1 MTPSAANDDPRW
13 CPFCNPDPQRV
24 FLRLRHV
31 YALWDGFPVTDGHAL
46 IVPYR
51 HVPTWFDAS
60 STERSE
66 LFSAIDAVCSIIR
79 ERGGIDGF
87 NFGVNVGAAAG
98 QTVPHLHQHVIPR
111 RTGDMPDPRG
121 GVRHVIPGKGNYL
134 ITRDAPRGPSIA
146 DAGPGQPW
154 RIDSPPLLTTGPAHP
169 LLPHLEHD
177 LSTASRVDIAVAFVM
192 PSGVERLYAHFD
204 DLLRRGGSL
213 RLLTGDYLGVTDP
226 DALQRLI
233 DLRAIHGSTRLDLR
247 VYVTAGRSFHPK
259 AYLLTGDYADGV
271 AWVGSSNLSASALSD
286 GIEWNYRVESR
297 RDSAGLALV
306 RGAFEALFADPATRD
321 LDDAWLA
328 DYRGRRPALAALATE
343 PAGELPEPT
352 PDLPVPNPVQ
362 TEALTALMAT
372 RAEGARAGLVV
383 MATGL
388 GKTWLAAFD
397 IAGPQ
402 FRRVLFVAHREEI
415 LHQALATFRRI
426 RPDAVLG
433 LYNGSARV
441 ADAEILFA
449 SIQTLS
455 RREHLD
461 RFDPH
466 AFDYI
471 IVDEFHHAS
480 AASYR
485 RLIEH
490 FDPKFLLG
498 LTATPERTDGGNL
511 LALCGEN
518 LVYRCGVPRGIGLD
532 LLCAYRYFGVPD
544 EVDYRNVPWKSG
556 RFDETELTA
565 AVATELRAAN
575 IVEQWRKRAGKRTL
589 AFCVSQRHADYMKRW
604 FLDAGIPCAA
614 VHAGPGAD
622 PRALSLEQLAAAQ
635 LKVVFA
641 VDMFNEGVDVP
652 AIDTVMMLR
661 PTESA
666 VIWLQQF
673 GRGLRKHG
681 DKRLTVIDYIG
692 NHRSFLTKVRALLA
706 IEGGGDRAIAAALRA
721 WQEQRL
727 GLPVGCE
734 VTYELLALDILRA
747 LLRTPADGADALRDY
762 YQDFRDRHGQ
772 RPTASEAFHDGYL
785 PRSARTA
792 YGSWFGLVRDMGGF
806 SAEDEAAWSAA
817 TSFLSGLETT
827 TMVKS
832 YKMLVLQAMLNTN
845 TLPSPLEGPAPAGP
859 LLPSEAPPEPGIHI
873 TTLTDEFARL
883 ARRLPALTKELGPA
897 LDDPVALRRLIET
910 NPINAWTGSGAI
922 KDEVAFAYQNQS
934 LRYLGTIPPAARDA
948 FRGLVRE
955 LVDWRLAEYL
965 LRPAAEADHSSFVMS
980 VKHAGGNPILFLP
993 DRERTPSIPE
1003 QGWHDVTIDGESY
1016 RANFVKIAVNVVCAA
1031 DSDKNVLSK
1040 ILRGW
1045 FGPDAGL
1052 PGTDFKVS
1060 SERADGGWTWKPLGR
1075 APDEQPE
1082 VFRRYSREQIPRLFG
1097 DRYSEAIW
1105 NSGFVV
1111 ITTEKPR
1118 AICLLVT
1125 IDREGMSEQFQ
1136 YQNRFLAP
1144 DRFQWQSQNRTAQ
1157 DSKYGRLIRDH
1168 QQLGVTIHL
1177 FVRAE
1182 KKRGS
1187 APAAFLYC
1195 GTVAFEKWEGSEPVT
1210 VDWRLHQPVPE
1221 RLLASFGT

>member
-24 FLRLRHV
+24 FLHLRHV
-31 YALWDGFPVTDGHAL
+31 FALWDGFPVTDGHAL

-60 STERSE
+60 HTERAE
-66 LFSAIDAVCSIIR
+66 LFSAIDTVCSIIR

-111 RTGDMPDPRG
+111 RIGDMPDPRG

-134 ITRDAPRGPSIA
+134 ITRDPPRGPSIA

-154 RIDSPPLLTTGPAHP
+154 RIDAPPLLTTGPTHP
-169 LLPHLEHD
+169 LLPHLEQD

-259 AYLLTGDYADGV
+259 AYLLTGTYAEGV
-271 AWVGSSNLSASALSD
+271 AYVGSSNLSASALSD

-297 RDSAGLALV
+297 SDAAGLALV
-306 RGAFEALFADPATRD
+306 RAAFEALFRDPQTHD
-321 LDDAWLA
+321 LDEAWLA
-328 DYRGRRPALAALATE
+328 KYRGQRPALTPPGPPPE
-343 PAGELPEPT
+343 PAPE
-352 PDLPVPNPVQ
+352 VPGPNQVQ
-362 TEALTALMAT
+362 REALTALMAT
-372 RAEGARAGLVV
+372 RSEGARAGLVV

-397 IAGPQ
+397 IAGPK

-415 LHQALATFRRI
+415 LHQALTTFRRI
-426 RPDAVLG
+426 RPGAVLG
-433 LYNGSARV
+433 LYNGSERAG
-441 ADAEILFA
+441 DAEILFA

-455 RREHLD
+455 RREHLQ

-490 FDPKFLLG
+490 FDPTFLLG

-518 LVYRCGVPRGIGLD
+518 LVYRCGVPRGIDLG

-544 EVDYRNVPWKSG
+544 EVDYRNVPWRSG

-575 IVEQWRKRAGKRTL
+575 IVDQWRKRAGARTL
-589 AFCVSQRHADYMKRW
+589 AFCVSQRHAEYMKRY

-614 VHAGPGAD
+614 VHSGPGAD

-706 IEGGGDRAIAAALRA
+706 IEGGGDRAVAAALRA
-721 WQEQRL
+721 YQEQRL
-727 GLPVGCE
+727 GLPQGCE
-734 VTYELLALDILRA
+734 VTYELKAIEILFA
-747 LLRTPADGADALRDY
+747 LLPQGPRDALRDY
-762 YQDFRDRHGQ
+762 YEDFRDRHGQ

-785 PRSARTA
+785 PRAARTA
-792 YGSWFGLVRDMGGF
+792 YGSWFGLVRDMGDF
-806 SAEDEAAWSAA
+806 SADDEAAWSAA
-817 TSFLSGLETT
+817 ASFLAGLEVTRMT
-827 TMVKS
+827 AS
-832 YKMLVLQAMLNTN
+832 FKMLVLQAMLNTDS
-845 TLPSPLEGPAPAGP
+845 LPGDEGI
-859 LLPSEAPPEPGIHI
+859 GIAA
-873 TTLTDEFARL
+873 LTNEFARL
-883 ARRLPALTKELGPA
+883 ARRLPALSKEVGPA
-897 LDDPVALRRLIET
+897 LDDPVALRKLIET

-922 KDEVAFAYQNQS
+922 KDEVAFAYQNQR
-934 LRYLGTIPPAARDA
+934 LRYLGTIPPAAREA

-965 LRPAAEADHSSFVMS
+965 SRSPTRPDSTGFVMKVS
-980 VKHAGGNPILFLP
+980 HTGGKPILFLP
-993 DRERTPSIPE
+993 DRKQSPGIPE
-1003 QGWHDVTIDGESY
+1003 GWQIVSIDGTPH
-1016 RANFVKIAVNVVCAA
+1016 RANFVKIAVNVVQTEG
-1031 DSDKNVLSK
+1031 SNQNVLQD
-1040 ILRGW
+1040 ILRKW
-1045 FGPDAGL
+1045 FGPDAGR
-1052 PGTDFKVS
+1052 PGTDFRV
-1060 SERADGGWTWKPLGR
+1060 ECLPEGDGWVWRAAARDGHP
-1075 APDEQPE
+1075 Q
-1082 VFRRYSREQIPRLFG
+1082 
-1097 DRYSEAIW
+1097 
-1105 NSGFVV
+1105 
-1111 ITTEKPR
+1111 
-1118 AICLLVT
+1118 
-1125 IDREGMSEQFQ
+1125 
-1136 YQNRFLAP
+1136 
-1144 DRFQWQSQNRTAQ
+1144 
-1157 DSKYGRLIRDH
+1157 
-1168 QQLGVTIHL
+1168 
-1177 FVRAE
+1177 
-1182 KKRGS
+1182 
-1187 APAAFLYC
+1187 
-1195 GTVAFEKWEGSEPVT
+1195 
-1210 VDWRLHQPVPE
+1210 
-1221 RLLASFGT
+1221 